1 MEPVVTQPTSFWQ
14 SLRTKYVL
22 TYLVI
27 IAAVLVLL
35 NTYPVLVSQDMVFKS
50 KQTSLQSQASVVASA
65 LAGPDSLNEEGVA
78 RVMEVLGDTGL
89 SRVLVTDAS
98 CVVLYDTAQVSG
110 ALGRYALIPELTA
123 ALGKPQIDLD
133 TSVIHYMEQT
143 LNMDDVAG
151 HIHMSP
157 SYFSVIFK
165 RETGVSF
172 TDYLIRLRIRK
183 SQELMQNTDLKIY
196 EISARVGYD
205 TAAYY
210 STAFRKETGV
220 SPTEYKKSISR
231 KTQGDR
237 KEAESGKE
245 E

>member
-1 MEPVVTQPTSFWQ
+1 MHTE
-14 SLRTKYVL
+14 
-22 TYLVI
+22 
-27 IAAVLVLL
+27 
-35 NTYPVLVSQDMVFKS
+35 
-50 KQTSLQSQASVVASA
+50 
-65 LAGPDSLNEEGVA
+65 GPG
-78 RVMEVLGDTGL
+78 
-89 SRVLVTDAS
+89 
-98 CVVLYDTAQVSG
+98 
-110 ALGRYALIPELTA
+110 
-123 ALGKPQIDLD
+123 
-133 TSVIHYMEQT
+133 
-143 LNMDDVAG
+143 
-151 HIHMSP
+151 
-157 SYFSVIFK
+157 IFK